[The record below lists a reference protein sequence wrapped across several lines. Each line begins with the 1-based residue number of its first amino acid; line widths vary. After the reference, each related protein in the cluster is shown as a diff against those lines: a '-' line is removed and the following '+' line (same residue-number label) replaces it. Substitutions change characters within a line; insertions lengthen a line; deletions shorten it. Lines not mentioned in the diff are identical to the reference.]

1 MPMFQNTVLMV
12 AIVIFIFIMVLIAVV
27 MKESTSTLTFPP
39 QVGGCPDFWQKLL
52 DGRCQ
57 NVQGLGSNCASP
69 MDFNTQNLTI
79 KELTDNGYEEEVVNE
94 VYAKIIKNEYKR
106 RQAPIGIRISN
117 KAFGMGRRFPI
128 VNQYR
133 EKNK

>member
-69 MDFNTQNLTI
+69 MDFNTQNFEGDAGRES
-79 KELTDNGYEEEVVNE
+79 KCKF
-94 VYAKIIKNEYKR
+94 AKGCEIEWD
-106 RQAPIGIRISN
+106 GITNVGIC
-117 KAFGMGRRFPI
+117 
-128 VNQYR
+128 
-133 EKNK
+133 